1 MAVTLKPFR
10 QVTVTPFLKEQF
22 QKSISY
28 GGTVLTLVSVGMAA
42 GSFGVGFLLQ
52 KKILTKFTAM
62 ALGAFFV
69 FMGLL
74 VTFPPEYLPTIY
86 NLAPIIAFPGVFIAG
101 VGDPLMT
108 IATIRALYD
117 LQVGCV
123 NSLHYFD

>member
-1 MAVTLKPFR
+1 MAL
-10 QVTVTPFLKEQF
+10 
-22 QKSISY
+22 
-28 GGTVLTLVSVGMAA
+28 GSVV
-42 GSFGVGFLLQ
+42 VGLLLQ
-52 KKILTKFTAM
+52 KKVLNHFTTM
-62 ALGAFFV
+62 ALGASFV
-69 FMGLL
+69 FTGLL